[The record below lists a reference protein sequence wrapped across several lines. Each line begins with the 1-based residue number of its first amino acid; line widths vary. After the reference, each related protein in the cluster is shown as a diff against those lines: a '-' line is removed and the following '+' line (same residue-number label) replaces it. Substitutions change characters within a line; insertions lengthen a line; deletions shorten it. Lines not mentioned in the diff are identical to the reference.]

1 MSANDEVQ
9 SREVDLAE
17 LEARCKAA
25 TPGPW
30 RVLSDPEVACSWL
43 NAAGAADQ
51 AAIALFD
58 YRPPEMNLA
67 NAQFAA
73 QVREDVP
80 RLIGE
85 VRQLRTRVREL
96 LDANS
101 KEVDRRSQALRER
114 DEAVA
119 KLAGLEKARGSNG

>member
-43 NAAGAADQ
+43 NASAEDDQ

-80 RLIGE
+80 RLIAE
-85 VRQLRTRVREL
+85 VRQLRARVREL

-101 KEVDRRSQALRER
+101 KEVDRRTLALRER
-114 DEAVA
+114 DDAIA
-119 KLAGLEKARGSNG
+119 KLAALDKAKGSSG